1 MTIGIIGLGI
11 IGGSYARALKPYGY
25 KIIGIDVN
33 TETIDYALDNN
44 IIDIGTTKPKEH
56 LKECDVVF
64 VCLYPNQTITFIKTH
79 INDFKRD
86 AIVVDVAGVKRHMT
100 NQLDIFFND
109 DINIVL
115 THPIAGSEKSGI
127 SHSKENLFKNA
138 NFVITPHSK
147 NEEEHI
153 NLVKTLARQMGFK
166 TVSEISDVDHDKILG
181 FTSQLTH
188 AIAVAL
194 VNSDAYNFD
203 TKRFIGDSYK
213 ELTRIAM
220 INDTLW
226 TELFFENKDF
236 LTKNIDT
243 FIEQLTLIRDAVHSK
258 DKDTLQE
265 LMQKATKTRKDINNE
280 E

>member
-258 DKDTLQE
+258 DTDTLQE

>member
-11 IGGSYARALKPYGY
+11 IGGSYAKALKPYGY
-25 KIIGIDVN
+25 ELVGIDIKQ
-33 TETIDYALDNN
+33 ETIDYALKHN
-44 IIDIGTTKPKEH
+44 IVDRGSISAKKLLKDCDI
-56 LKECDVVF
+56 VF
-64 VCLYPNQTITFIKTH
+64 VCLYPNQTIDFIKKH
-79 INDFKRD
+79 INNFKQD

-100 NQLDIFFND
+100 NQLDLFFND

-127 SHSKENLFKNA
+127 SHSKANLFEGA
-138 NFVITPHSK
+138 NFVITPHSRNK
-147 NEEEHI
+147 EEHI
-153 NLVKTLARQMGFK
+153 NLIKTLAKQMGFS
-166 TVSEISDVDHDKILG
+166 TVTEISDVDHDKILG

-220 INDTLW
+220 INDELW

-236 LTKNIDT
+236 LTRNIDT
-243 FIEQLTLIRDAVHSK
+243 FIDQLSLIRDSIQNK
-258 DKDTLQE
+258 DKDTLTK
-265 LMQKATKTRKDINNE
+265 LMQKSTKTREDINNE
-280 E
+280 